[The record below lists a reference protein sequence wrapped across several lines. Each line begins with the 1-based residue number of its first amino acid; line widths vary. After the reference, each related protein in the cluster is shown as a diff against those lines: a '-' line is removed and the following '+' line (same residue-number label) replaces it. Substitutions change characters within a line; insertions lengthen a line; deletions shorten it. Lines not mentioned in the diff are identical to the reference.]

1 MSSNDLKP
9 VDDSAHGG
17 SHGIVPSEGFKG
29 GVDTENAPKDVHIPP
44 PSFRTDIGK
53 GEKRFQS
60 LSKHSQTELNNGT
73 EPRNVSTHIHIFM
86 STL

>member
-9 VDDSAHGG
+9 TVDDSAHGG
-17 SHGIVPSEGFKG
+17 SHGMVPSEGFKG

-53 GEKRFQS
+53 GEKHLQPEAY
-60 LSKHSQTELNNGT
+60 LS
-73 EPRNVSTHIHIFM
+73 
-86 STL
+86 